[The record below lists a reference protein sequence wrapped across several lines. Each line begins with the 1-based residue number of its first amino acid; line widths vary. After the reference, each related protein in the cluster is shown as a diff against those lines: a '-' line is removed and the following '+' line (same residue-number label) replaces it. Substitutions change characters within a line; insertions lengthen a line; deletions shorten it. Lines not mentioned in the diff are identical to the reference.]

1 MKNHSVC
8 PHIDQQRIDQFSEL
22 VKTLPITQPLNF
34 YSFLGKGG
42 VEIIAKDDYPPLRA
56 PWTVDFFFLAGIHNY
71 GYWYGEEKYEGPLFG
86 TINGKKV
93 KGSDLLYKLFLRAFQ
108 SDPAGMRIDQLATIN
123 CEHWESIMKDDNGI
137 VPLLA
142 NEERLLLT
150 RRYAQRFFLKDAQR
164 FISPAFIMRIAH
176 CSNRPAK
183 ILLNMLTD
191 RAWGVPGYCEDPL
204 QKKALLLMM
213 SLANRPEQFL
223 VPEATF
229 VWDPIVDYHLMRL
242 ALRLG
247 LVTLPAEWI
256 NENTERKFTSPERE
270 RAVRKAVFRVVRSVI
285 KKSGRSMAEID
296 NLMWSAR
303 RFCPEV
309 EKPNCTACMLQS
321 VCAQKTDLFQPVIRT
336 TAY

>member
-22 VKTLPITQPLNF
+22 VKTLPIAQPLNF
-34 YSFLGKGG
+34 YSFPGKGG

-137 VPLLA
+137 VPL
-142 NEERLLLT
+142 
-150 RRYAQRFFLKDAQR
+150 
-164 FISPAFIMRIAH
+164 
-176 CSNRPAK
+176 PAK

-336 TAY
+336 TA